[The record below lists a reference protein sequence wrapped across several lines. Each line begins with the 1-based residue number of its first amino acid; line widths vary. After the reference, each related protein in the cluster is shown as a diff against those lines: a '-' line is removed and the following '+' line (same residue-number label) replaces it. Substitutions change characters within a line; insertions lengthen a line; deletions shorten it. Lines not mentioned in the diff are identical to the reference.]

1 MNDDYRV
8 NLEVFEGPLDLLMH
22 LIRKNDLDVYDIPVA
37 FVLEEY
43 MSYIDTLR
51 ELDIDLAG
59 EFLLMAAELA
69 HIKSRLLLPEGEAEG
84 EEEEA
89 DPRAD
94 LVRRLLEYQRYKQAS
109 EQILERAMLGRDV
122 FTPMAPERVICE
134 SQGPVEGDIYE
145 LVEAFSRMLR
155 KVPEQEYHDIA
166 VDRISV
172 NDRIY
177 QIVGMLRKGA
187 TTSIEELLPEPIG
200 RYDVVITF
208 IALLEMA
215 RLRMIRVYQQSVCGP
230 IHIQGTMEEVSD
242 EDVLKLVENEAT
254 GFDRPDSGEG
264 ARATDDDGSNGRQ
277 DG

>member
-1 MNDDYRV
+1 MDDYRV

-22 LIRKNDLDVYDIPVA
+22 LIKKNDLDVYDIPIA

-43 MSYIDTLR
+43 VRYIDTLQ

-69 HIKSRLLLPEGEAEG
+69 HIKSRLLLPEGDAEG
-84 EEEEA
+84 EEDEL

-94 LVRRLLEYQRYKQAS
+94 LVKRLLEYQRYKQAS

-122 FTPMAPERVICE
+122 FTPMQPERVLVE

-145 LVEAFSRMLR
+145 LVEAFSNIL
-155 KVPEQEYHDIA
+155 KKAPQGEFHDVA

-177 QIVGMLRKGA
+177 QIVGLLRKGA
-187 TTSIEELLPEPIG
+187 TTSIEELLPEAIT
-200 RYDVVITF
+200 RYDIVITF

-215 RLRMIRVYQQSVCGP
+215 RMKMIKVYQSSTCGL
-230 IHIQGTMEEVSD
+230 IHIQYTMDDVPEEEV
-242 EDVLKLVENEAT
+242 LRLVEKEAT
-254 GFDRPDSGEG
+254 GFDSPKAD
-264 ARATDDDGSNGRQ
+264 ADGSTGRQ